1 MTESKSAVTPPVGQA
16 VNDIVKRVSETRFTL
31 QTEDCEDG
39 RAAHSALSAEL
50 NDYVLPRINRT
61 RTPFLIAVGGS
72 TGAGK
77 STLVNSL
84 VGRAVSPAG
93 VRRPTTGNPIVIH
106 NPADA
111 KHFEPEHYLPD
122 LPRSADPGSTT
133 PGVVLIADDSVEA
146 GTAILDCPDIDSI
159 SESNRA
165 LARRTLLSADL
176 WLFVTTANRY
186 ADAAPWALLK
196 TAAVRSTSVAI
207 VLDRVPPEA
216 NREVRHHLSSLLAE
230 AGLENSPIFSVAE
243 LELEDGLLPH
253 SAIYPIRSWIS
264 QVGSEGASLERIRAR
279 TLTGAVSALPGKVNA
294 LADFAQSQEQAH
306 SELAASLDRC
316 FSAADSVLAEV
327 FSDGRVL
334 HGEVNA
340 RWQDFVGTG
349 QLFRGLEP
357 TMARMRDRISSA
369 VTGKHD
375 AATPLHIAILRSAA
389 VSLREQAIAVV
400 DEVNGQWRNTAAGAA
415 LIEEQAELRHVG
427 RGLEDSVKAAVSG
440 WSDEVNALVRDI
452 GQGRKSKARILSFG
466 VSGVCAVIEYA
477 AFWDPRYASDAEPAA
492 RHGAGVAL
500 NLAETIFGEAEAA
513 ELIGSI
519 RQRFLTAAAG
529 IVGGCRTPFDNAL
542 RLSAVPARQSG
553 ALRSSGERLEV
564 AL

>member
-16 VNDIVKRVSETRFTL
+16 LNDIIKRVSETRFAL
-31 QTEDCEDG
+31 QTENSSAG
-39 RAAHSALSAEL
+39 QAAHSALSSEL
-50 NDYVLPRINRT
+50 NDFVLPRTNRT

-84 VGRAVSPAG
+84 VGRTVSPSG
-93 VRRPTTGNPIVIH
+93 VRRPTTGNPVVVH
-106 NPADA
+106 HPTDA
-111 KHFEPEHYLPD
+111 KYFESTHFLPD
-122 LPRSADPGSTT
+122 LPRSSDAASQT
-133 PGVVLIADDSVEA
+133 PGVVLITDDGIEP
-146 GTAILDCPDIDSI
+146 GTAVLDCPDIDSI
-159 SESNRA
+159 AESNRL
-165 LARRTLLSADL
+165 LARRALMCADL

-186 ADAAPWALLK
+186 ADATPWTLLK
-196 TAAVRSTSVAI
+196 TAAARNTSVAI

-216 NREVRHHLSSLLAE
+216 NREVRHHLSSLLSD
-230 AGLENSPIFSVAE
+230 AGLANSPIFSVAE
-243 LELEDGLLPH
+243 LTLEEGLLPH
-253 SAIYPIRSWIS
+253 SAIYPIMSWIA
-264 QVGSEGASLERIRAR
+264 QVGSESRSLERIRSR
-279 TLTGAVSALPGKVNA
+279 TLSGAISALPGRVEE
-294 LADFAQSQEQAH
+294 LADYVETQEVAH
-306 SELAASLDRC
+306 ASLHSAVDAKFTAASAGLN
-316 FSAADSVLAEV
+316 EV

-357 TMARMRDRISSA
+357 TMARMRDRISAA

-389 VSLREQAIAVV
+389 ISLREQAISVV
-400 DEVNGQWRNTAAGAA
+400 DEVNAEWRKSPAGSA
-415 LIEEQAELRHVG
+415 LIDLQPELRQASS
-427 RGLEDSVKAAVSG
+427 GLEDLVKAAVSN
-440 WSDEVNALVRDI
+440 WSDEVNALIRDI

-466 VSGVCAVIEYA
+466 VAGVCAVIEYA
-477 AFWDPRYASDAEPAA
+477 AFWAPKYSVGADPADRNDAA
-492 RHGAGVAL
+492 VAL
-500 NLAETIFGEAEAA
+500 NLAATIFGEQEAVG
-513 ELIGSI
+513 LIGSI
-519 RQRFLTAAAG
+519 RERFLTAASG
-529 IVGGCRTPFDNAL
+529 IVGDCRVPFDNAL